1 MRGDESVSDLVPT
14 LLNILGVLDEGYV
27 LILHLHESS
36 QQLFGISKIEL
47 RLLEWKTRVMSFFP
61 SLASI
66 PLNYMEVGLHQPWL
80 FKRSFI

>member
-47 RLLEWKTRVMSFFP
+47 RLLEWKTHVMSFFP

-66 PLNYMEVGLHQPWL
+66 PLNYMEVGLH
-80 FKRSFI
+80 